1 MGAVLTLITGSD
13 ALEALAALADEAEE
27 GRSVYW
33 QKELKNFLVRADG
46 SVSGRSA
53 IGNASAKV
61 SKFNKFAH
69 SFLQGPFHRLAS
81 RFPDRADCVLSG
93 RRIAE
98 RQNRLF
104 TNDMMRQTFTL
115 ALMRKYLDFR
125 SPDLCNLVIG
135 DGYGVLATLF
145 ALHAP
150 HRKTIAVNLTK
161 PLLLDL
167 AYFAK
172 ILPEAG
178 MALVAD
184 GDEMQA
190 ALTDDTI
197 RFIGVRADDASCI
210 AEAPIGVAANVV
222 SMQEMAPPV
231 VADYFRLLRRNKA
244 ERTAFYCCN
253 KLYKKL
259 AEGTELKFSDYPW
272 QPGDEIL
279 HDSICPWSQWYYD
292 KLPPFWH
299 YRKGKGRV
307 IWHRLAYLETETS

>member
-1 MGAVLTLITGSD
+1 MGAVLTLLTGQD
-13 ALEALAALADEAEE
+13 ALEALTALADETEQ

-33 QKELKNFLVRADG
+33 REELKNFSVGADG

-81 RFPDRADCVLSG
+81 RFPDRADCVHLG

-150 HRKTIAVNLTK
+150 HRKTIVVNLTK

-167 AYFAK
+167 AYFTQAV
-172 ILPEAG
+172 PGAG
-178 MALVAD
+178 FALVAD
-184 GDEMQA
+184 GDEMLA
-190 ALTDDTI
+190 ALAADDI
-197 RFIGVRADDASCI
+197 RMIGVRADDAPCI

-222 SMQEMAPPV
+222 SMQEMDPPV

-253 KLYKKL
+253 KLHKKL

-272 QPGDEIL
+272 RPGDELL
-279 HDSICPWSQWYYD
+279 HDSVCSWSQWYYD
-292 KLPPFWH
+292 KKPPFWH
-299 YRKGKGRV
+299 YRRGKGRV
-307 IWHRLAYLETETS
+307 IWHRLTYLERDPS